1 MKPAGLAGDERV
13 YLHYTQAEL
22 ERNFDQRGWIRNAE
36 EITARYVSRSRSA
49 RERLDFYTLSYGWG
63 EEETLDIF
71 PAGRG
76 NSAVLLF
83 VHGGAWRNF
92 TKDDFSFVASAFVPA
107 GFPTVVVNF
116 PKLPAVRLPDMLSA
130 LRRALAFVHR
140 HAGSFGGDENRLYL
154 CGHSSGAHLAANL
167 TIAKHTTGQIL
178 HESIIGCACISG
190 CFDLEPVLLSVRS
203 SYVKL
208 SKSEVGAL
216 SPLCHVDHLACDV
229 LVASAEHDT
238 DEFKRQSDAF
248 AKALAQTGR
257 LRDRIKLP
265 GLNHFEAIELL
276 ADPTSELSRR
286 ICGDIETPRPNV
298 LPSI

>member
-1 MKPAGLAGDERV
+1 MKAAGAAGDERV

-22 ERNFDQRGWIRNAE
+22 DRNFDQRGWIRNAE
-36 EITARYVSRSRSA
+36 EIIARYVSRSQSV

-63 EEETLDIF
+63 DEEILDIF

-76 NSAVLLF
+76 NSPVLLF

-92 TKDDFSFVASAFVPA
+92 TKDNFSFVASAFVPA

-116 PKLPAVRLPDMLSA
+116 PKLPAVRLPNMLSA
-130 LRRALAFVHR
+130 LQRALAFVHH
-140 HAGSFGGDENRLYL
+140 HAGSFGGDANRLYL

-167 TIAKHTTGQIL
+167 AIEEHTTGEIL
-178 HESIIGCACISG
+178 RESITGCACISG

-203 SYVKL
+203 SYVRL

-216 SPLCHVDHLACDV
+216 SPLFHVDRLACDV
-229 LVASAEHDT
+229 LIASAEHDT
-238 DEFKRQSDAF
+238 NEFQRQSDAF
-248 AKALAQTGR
+248 AQALAQAGR
-257 LRDRIKLP
+257 LRDRLTLP
-265 GLNHFEAIELL
+265 GLDHFDAIELL

-286 ICGDIETPRPNV
+286 ICGHIETPRPNV
-298 LPSI
+298 LPTY